1 MAKKRNDGRGR
12 KAPRAQKTSVLAM
25 FPDEVEAKLA
35 RGEDIAIVTI
45 GSVEQHG
52 PALLLGCDGFGVQGF
67 AAKVAEHAGG
77 TLFPIVPFS
86 WTGGTDYFSGAVS
99 VRSLNFVDYLKAV
112 VRSLWRTGFR
122 RILLMNAHGG
132 NFYTMRA
139 VTRDLLK
146 DDGIPVLCTYGVP
159 RFPELEKVRG
169 AGGEASG
176 MCGGL
181 TVLGR
186 DDLVAAVKKYDE
198 AATAE
203 FGDIRVNHE
212 PESFR
217 RARPLGVIGHDYWH
231 ECLHVRPGVPID
243 EVRAVEMFDLAG
255 KKMVELLELYGQY
268 VDDFLAAREAGAEP
282 W

>member
-1 MAKKRNDGRGR
+1 MANKRSSQRERRAPRSR
-12 KAPRAQKTSVLAM
+12 KASVLAM
-25 FPDEVEAKLA
+25 FPDEVEGKLG
-35 RGEDIAIVTI
+35 RGEDIAILTI

-67 AAKVAEHAGG
+67 AAKVAEHSGG
-77 TLFPIVPFS
+77 TLFPIIPFS

-146 DDGIPVLCTYGVP
+146 DDGIPVLCTYAVP
-159 RFPELEKVRG
+159 RFPGLEKVRG

-181 TVLGR
+181 KLLGR
-186 DDLVAAVKKYDE
+186 DDLVAAVRKYDE

-203 FGDIRVNHE
+203 FGDIRVGHE

-217 RARPLGVIGHDYWH
+217 RARPLGVVGHDYWH
-231 ECLHVRPGVPID
+231 ECLHVRPGQPID
-243 EVRAVEMFDLAG
+243 EVGAVEMFDLAG
-255 KKMVELLELYGQY
+255 KKMAELLELYREY
-268 VDDFLAAREAGAEP
+268 VNEFLAAREAEGRSS
-282 W
+282 

>member
-12 KAPRAQKTSVLAM
+12 KAPSGQKTDVLSM
-25 FPDEVEAKLA
+25 FPDEVEAKLG

-146 DDGIPVLCTYGVP
+146 DDGIPVLCTYAVP
-159 RFPELEKVRG
+159 RFPELEKVKG

-231 ECLHVRPGVPID
+231 ECLHVRPGLPID

-255 KKMVELLELYGQY
+255 KRMAELLELYGQY
-268 VDDFLAAREAGAEP
+268 VDDFLAAKEAGAEP

>member
-12 KAPRAQKTSVLAM
+12 KAPSAQKTSVLTM
-25 FPDEVEAKLA
+25 FPDEVEAKLD

-146 DDGIPVLCTYGVP
+146 DDRIPVLCTYGVP

-169 AGGEASG
+169 GGGEASG

-243 EVRAVEMFDLAG
+243 EVRAVEVFDLAG
-255 KKMVELLELYGQY
+255 KRMVELLELYGQY
-268 VDDFLAAREAGAEP
+268 VDDFLAAEEAEGCTP
-282 W
+282 